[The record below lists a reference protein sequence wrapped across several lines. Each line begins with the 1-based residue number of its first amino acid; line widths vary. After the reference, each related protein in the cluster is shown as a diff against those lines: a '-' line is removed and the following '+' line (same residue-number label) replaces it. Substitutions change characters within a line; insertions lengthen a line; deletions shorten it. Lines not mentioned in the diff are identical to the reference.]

1 MTLTTITLSDLSAG
15 DCRAR
20 LSTLLSP
27 STTVV
32 VACNDIARLPVTV
45 VAVALE
51 TTATTG
57 GFLRFEGLTA
67 ATRLAL
73 QVVDPD
79 RRLAISDAAR
89 ASHVGDRPFQV
100 RLAVDG
106 SVHILLLKGIGQ
118 HHHMNEAASYEWVR
132 GLDATALVVD
142 MSNLEHLN
150 SLLVAWLLQINQGV
164 GAGRCRL
171 VQVGRQ
177 AEAQLSQLRLNHLLA
192 IG

>member
-1 MTLTTITLSDLSAG
+1 MTVTTISLSDLSVG

-20 LSTLLSP
+20 LITLLSP
-27 STTVV
+27 RTTVA
-32 VACNDIARLPVTV
+32 VACNDLARLPVTV
-45 VAVALE
+45 IAVALE

-79 RRLAISDAAR
+79 RRLAVSDAAR
-89 ASHVGDRPFQV
+89 TSHVGDRPFQV

-118 HHHMNEAASYEWVR
+118 HLGGHYR
-132 GLDATALVVD
+132 PD
-142 MSNLEHLN
+142 
-150 SLLVAWLLQINQGV
+150 IRGV
-164 GAGRCRL
+164 G
-171 VQVGRQ
+171 VVG
-177 AEAQLSQLRLNHLLA
+177 
-192 IG
+192 